1 MKKLYFLF
9 LIVLGSLS
17 AFAQTIR
24 YVKSANVGAGDGT
37 SWANAT
43 SDLQAM
49 INASA
54 SGDQVWVAA
63 GTYFPT
69 LAPGSATTDRDKTFS
84 LREGVSIYGGFNGT
98 EAILNAR
105 NVLVNVTILSGD
117 IGAVGVKTDNVYHVV
132 VAGGSMNG
140 ARLDGFTITGGYA
153 DGTTT
158 PTINGVSF
166 HQGRAAG
173 LFLSSATGATFEN
186 LIITDNENATASQ
199 NGGAAYLLYS
209 AATFNNVEF
218 KNNKSANNGGAIYML
233 GQAATYIYPTFT
245 NVKFTNNTALEGG
258 AIYLSSYAQPT
269 FTNTIFDGNEATSGS
284 GGAITNGTATSSKIT
299 CLNVTFANCK
309 STGAGGAVY
318 NYGTSSVYTNCKFLG
333 NYTSSSG
340 AALYMGGTASNNA
353 APAITNCVFANNTA
367 NNATYG
373 GAIYNSTFTDGV
385 LTNCTFYNN
394 TNSNASNLNNGG
406 AIAFFTS
413 STTQKITLQNCIF
426 NSNEGDVYIAA
437 SNTGASYTVKNSLM
451 QTTTV
456 ATNGL
461 NGNIVNATPTQ
472 LFASTVSTDLNF
484 LQIVEGEAT
493 QKGDNSLVPVGI
505 TTDLA
510 GNSRIMGGTVDLGA
524 YEFQGTLP
532 VELSSFDATKKG
544 SSAVITWT
552 TQSEQNNLKFVVER
566 GPSLTDFKVLKEVSG
581 AGNSTQSLNYSVTD
595 FAPLSGT
602 NYYRLVQYDNDGKSK
617 VVAMKSLKFG
627 LTASTTVYPNPASAY
642 VKVISSSTEAIVS
655 LNLISLTGI
664 NVLTNNYAQTTPQE
678 GLRLDLTN
686 VPKGAYILWI
696 NKGKS
701 SEEKQTLLV
710 VK

>member
-9 LIVLGSLS
+9 LIVLGSLTT
-17 AFAQTIR
+17 FAQTVR
-24 YVKSANVGAGDGT
+24 YVKQGSSGSGAT
-37 SWANAT
+37 WADA
-43 SDLQAM
+43 SGDLQAM

-54 SGDQVWVAA
+54 SGDQVWVAT
-63 GTYFPT
+63 GTYKPT
-69 LAPGSATTDRDKTFS
+69 VAPGSSTTDRDKTF
-84 LREGVSIYGGFNGT
+84 LLKEGVSVYGGFVGGEVT
-98 EAILNAR
+98 LAAR
-105 NVLVNVTILSGD
+105 DVLTNPTVLSGD
-117 IGAVGVKTDNVYHVV
+117 IGTVGVKTDNVYHVV
-132 VAGGSMNG
+132 ALTGSMVG
-140 ARLDGFTITGGYA
+140 ARLDGFTITAGYA

-158 PTINGVSF
+158 PTINGGNF
-166 HQGRAAG
+166 HQGRAAA
-173 LFLSSATGATFEN
+173 LFLSSTTGATFEN
-186 LIITDNENATASQ
+186 LIITENENATASQ
-199 NGGAAYLLYS
+199 NGGAAYFLYS
-209 AATFNNVEF
+209 SATFNNVEF

-233 GQAATYIYPTFT
+233 GLTTAYIYPTFT
-245 NVKFTNNTALEGG
+245 NVKFTNNTAIEGG
-258 AIYLSSYAQPT
+258 AIYLSSFAQPT
-269 FTNTIFDGNEATSGS
+269 FTNTTFDGNEATAGS

-299 CLNVTFANCK
+299 CLNVVFSNNK
-309 STGAGGAVY
+309 STSAGGAVY

-333 NYTSSSG
+333 NYTGSSG

-472 LFASTVSTDLNF
+472 LFASIVSTDLNF
-484 LQIVEGEAT
+484 LQIIEGEAT

-532 VELSSFDATKKG
+532 VELSAFDATKRG

-552 TQSEQNNLKFVVER
+552 TESEQNNQKFVVER
-566 GPSLTDFKVLKEVSG
+566 GSSLTDFKVLKEVSG

-595 FAPLSGT
+595 FAPLAGT

-617 VVAMKSLKFG
+617 VVATKSLKFG

-642 VKVISSSTEAIVS
+642 VKVATSSADGVVS
-655 LNLISLTGI
+655 LNLISLTGKT
-664 NVLTNNYAQTTPQE
+664 VLTNNYAQKTTQE
-678 GLRLDLTN
+678 SVQLNLAN

-696 NKGKS
+696 NKGKL